1 MPTEAPFIAYVGN
14 LPKGLVQG
22 DVMTIF
28 HNLDIKNVRLVKDKE
43 TDVFKG
49 FGYVEFETLDHLQQ
63 ALELDGLITLDEAL
77 HPLRIDIAEQRKNDN
92 RGGFNKAGGAS
103 GNNNNNR
110 TGPPRQGNNQHQQQQ
125 QNQYN
130 RRNDNRS
137 YNDYNE
143 RNRGAGAGP
152 NRFNNDRPPN
162 RGRYGN
168 FSDDRNDRYNN
179 DQQRNDQRNN
189 REGSYGGNSRDGGG
203 ERYNNFSRNRGG
215 GGGERERYHNP
226 NTQNQGPGSSA
237 GSIDSSADDSERPR
251 LNLQPRTIKEPV
263 NSLAETK
270 QNALIFGNAKPRDEK
285 LVESRKKQLDE
296 DQSS

>member
-1 MPTEAPFIAYVGN
+1 
-14 LPKGLVQG
+14 
-22 DVMTIF
+22 
-28 HNLDIKNVRLVKDKE
+28 LVKDKE

-49 FGYVEFETLDHLQQ
+49 FGYVEFETLEHLQR
-63 ALELDGLITLDEAL
+63 ALELDGMITLDESQHA
-77 HPLRIDIAEQRKNDN
+77 LRIDIAEQRKNDN

-110 TGPPRQGNNQHQQQQ
+110 SGPPRQGNNQ
-125 QNQYN
+125 QNTQHNQFN

-152 NRFNNDRPPN
+152 NRFNNDSADRPPN

-168 FSDDRNDRYNN
+168 FNDDRNDRYN

-189 REGSYGGNSRDGGG
+189 REGSYGGNSRDGG

-215 GGGERERYHNP
+215 AGDRDRYQNP
-226 NTQNQGPGSSA
+226 NPNIQGPGSSA

-285 LVESRKKQLDE
+285 MVESRKKQLDD
-296 DQSS
+296 DQSSS